1 MLRLAFLLSV
11 ALALVAGNIATAQA
25 ASNSPTS
32 RQEKQDLQ
40 REQRSLRGQL
50 SSIRKDINKKQAA
63 LDKAN
68 SDLST
73 SERAISRSNRTLKRL
88 SNRKSDLENRLS
100 DLARQSQLVGL
111 HVQDAEDIVSVIT
124 RAQFLNT
131 MRQPWQT
138 ALEGGNPNEVVRM
151 SGILSYLAR
160 EQART
165 LDRLENRQKNIAAVT
180 EKTNAA
186 SAELA
191 KVVKDEQDN
200 RQQLEEDK
208 KKREVA
214 AASIKEQLNDQK
226 ERYQQLLKNQEQLSA
241 LINQIDRRIAE
252 EAKKAAAARRQAQQQ
267 QRSQKSTASG
277 SKEQPTF
284 GTDKERTIVAPT
296 TGNFGKLRG
305 RLTMPTQG
313 TIAARFGQRRS
324 GAAANLI
331 WRGLQIRAP
340 MGQNVRACA
349 AGVVVFS
356 DWMRGFGNLIII
368 DHGSNYL
375 SVYANN
381 ETLYKSTGEQVKQ
394 GETIATVGKSG
405 GEDQPGLYFE
415 LRYKG
420 KPFDPLPWLSR

>member
-1 MLRLAFLLSV
+1 MQRFAFFRLFTIV
-11 ALALVAGNIATAQA
+11 LAIGSTLVMQTAAA
-25 ASNSPTS
+25 ASANTK
-32 RQEKQDLQ
+32 QERQDLQ
-40 REQRSLRGQL
+40 REQRSLRGQI
-50 SSIRKDINKKQAA
+50 STIRKDINKKQAA

-68 SDLST
+68 SDLSS
-73 SERAISRSNRTLKRL
+73 SEKAISRSNRTLRRL
-88 SNRKSDLENRLS
+88 SSRKSDLENRLS
-100 DLARQSQLVGL
+100 DLSRQSKLVGL
-111 HVQDAEDIVSVIT
+111 QVQDAEDIVSVIT

-131 MRQPWQT
+131 LRHPWQT

-160 EQART
+160 EQDRT
-165 LDRLENRQKNIAAVT
+165 LDRLANRQKNIDAVT

-191 KVVKDEQDN
+191 KVVQDEQDN
-200 RQQLEEDK
+200 RKQLEEDK

-226 ERYQQLLKNQEQLSA
+226 ERYQQLLKNQEQLGA
-241 LINQIDRRIAE
+241 LIAQIDKRIAA
-252 EAKKAAAARRQAQQQ
+252 EAKRAAQARKEAQKQAQA
-267 QRSQKSTASG
+267 RTGS
-277 SKEQPTF
+277 SKEKPSYA
-284 GTDKERTIVAPT
+284 TDKDRTTVAPV
-296 TGNFGKLRG
+296 TGNFGRLRG
-305 RLTMPTQG
+305 KLTMPTQG

-324 GAAANLI
+324 GAASNLI
-331 WRGLQIRAP
+331 WRGLLIRAP

-349 AGVVVFS
+349 DGTVVFA
-356 DWMRGFGNLIII
+356 DWMRGFGNLIIL

-381 ETLYKSTGEQVKQ
+381 ETLYKSMGETVRQ

-415 LRYKG
+415 LRYQG
-420 KPFDPLPWLSR
+420 KPFNPQPWLAK